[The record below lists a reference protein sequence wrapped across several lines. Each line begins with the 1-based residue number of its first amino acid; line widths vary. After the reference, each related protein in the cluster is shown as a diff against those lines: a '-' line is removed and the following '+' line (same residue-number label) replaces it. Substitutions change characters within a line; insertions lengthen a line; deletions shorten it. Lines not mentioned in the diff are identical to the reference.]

1 MREGFGAGKQTVCKQ
16 LGQIKSVVPHLT
28 RLGKAW
34 DIADLVARKK
44 KEERRKKILKL
55 LLAI

>member
-44 KEERRKKILKL
+44 KEERRKKKEERRY
-55 LLAI
+55 